1 MTMNL
6 VLATGLAYAFI
17 GALIM
22 FASHRAIYRRA
33 TQIVAGYPRVLA
45 ALRAQRHDGRFGLI
59 VLLSG
64 NLLQVL
70 AACGYSA
77 PIGLWRFPAAL
88 AVGALVLYGVWRLL
102 VSRRVSRGATAV
114 RQARFDPKRS
124 YETRRSRVLLDAA
137 RREAANK
144 LAREQAKGPR
154 DRSVVYLAHEWE
166 CRWWS
171 DRLGVTTDVLRAAVR
186 QVGPMVA
193 DIERH
198 LARRSRGRYALAA

>member
-1 MTMNL
+1 MNL

-17 GALIM
+17 GAFIM
-22 FASHRAIYRRA
+22 FVSHRAIYRRA
-33 TQIVAGYPRVLA
+33 TRIVAGYPKVLA

-64 NLLQVL
+64 NFLQVL

-77 PIGLWRFPAAL
+77 PLALWRYPAAL
-88 AVGALVLYGVWRLL
+88 VAGVLLLYGVWRLL
-102 VSRRVSRGATAV
+102 VVRRA
-114 RQARFDPKRS
+114 ARSAPARSTRTIPDRS
-124 YETRRSRVLLDAA
+124 YETRRSRVLLEAA
-137 RREAANK
+137 RREAPK
-144 LAREQAKGPR
+144 YLAREQAR
-154 DRSVVYLAHEWE
+154 LLRNRNVVCLAHEWE

-171 DRLGVTTDVLRAAVR
+171 DRFGVTSDALRAAVR

-198 LARRSRGRYALAA
+198 LRSHRGTTIRRYALAA

>member
-1 MTMNL
+1 MNINL

-22 FASHRAIYRRA
+22 FVSHRAIYRRA

-59 VLLSG
+59 VLLCG
-64 NLLQVL
+64 NVLQVL
-70 AACGYSA
+70 AASGYSA
-77 PIGLWRFPAAL
+77 PVSLWHYPAAFVAGML
-88 AVGALVLYGVWRLL
+88 MIYGVWRLF
-102 VSRRVSRGATAV
+102 VARSVVARGEASKGRVIP
-114 RQARFDPKRS
+114 DRS
-124 YETRRSRVLLDAA
+124 YETRRSRVLLEAA
-137 RREAANK
+137 RREAPK
-144 LAREQAKGPR
+144 YLAREQARAPR
-154 DRSVVYLAHEWE
+154 DRSIVCLAHEWE

-171 DRLGVTTDVLRAAVR
+171 DRFGVTAEALRATVR

-198 LARRSRGRYALAA
+198 LAVRKRGRYALAA